1 MAEVG
6 SSLLSMGEFR
16 ERVYAAGEM
25 YSRDDLPWRYI
36 DDPYAVYLSEV
47 MLQQTQVKR
56 VLEYWPRFL
65 SALPTL
71 SDLANAETSQVLE
84 LWQGLGYNRRALSLL
99 KCAKECQ
106 ERFGG
111 SLPEGESDLRS
122 LPGIGPSTAAGI
134 ISFAYNRPSVY
145 IETNVR
151 TVFIDQFFPDEAE
164 VHDKQLEPLVRAS
177 CPADDARRWYYALL
191 DWGAHIKQTKGNASR
206 RSKSYTRQSKFE
218 GSRRQKRAFVV
229 RELLAHPGIPVERM
243 KSMLDASE
251 AAAGREAVP
260 ADLYQSLLVDL
271 EREGFLRLE
280 AGRLYS

>member
-1 MAEVG
+1 
-6 SSLLSMGEFR
+6 LLSIAEFQD
-16 ERVYAAGEM
+16 RVYEAGRLYE
-25 YSRDDLPWRYI
+25 REGLPWRYI

-65 SALPTL
+65 DAFPTL
-71 SDLANAETSQVLE
+71 DALAAAEPSAVLG

-99 KCAKECQ
+99 KCAKECVERFDGMLPTQ
-106 ERFGG
+106 ER
-111 SLPEGESDLRS
+111 DLIS

-134 ISFAYNRPSVY
+134 ISFAHNRSSVY

-151 TVFIDQFFPDEAE
+151 TVFIDQFFPEEDE
-164 VHDKQLEPLVRAS
+164 VHDKQIEPLVRES
-177 CPADDARRWYYALL
+177 CPQDDARRWYYALL

-229 RELLAHPGIPVERM
+229 RELLSHQGIPVEHM
-243 KSMLDASE
+243 KRSLDAFEVS
-251 AAAGREAVP
+251 AGREATTQELFDGIVG
-260 ADLYQSLLVDL
+260 DLQ
-271 EREGFLRLE
+271 REGFLRVE
-280 AGRLYS
+280 DGRLFS

>member
-1 MAEVG
+1 MLSIAE
-6 SSLLSMGEFR
+6 FQD
-16 ERVYAAGEM
+16 RVYEAGRLYE
-25 YSRDDLPWRYI
+25 REGLPWRYI

-65 SALPTL
+65 DAFPTL
-71 SDLANAETSQVLE
+71 DALAAAEPSAVLG

-99 KCAKECQ
+99 KCAKECVERFDGMLPTQ
-106 ERFGG
+106 ER
-111 SLPEGESDLRS
+111 DLIS

-134 ISFAYNRPSVY
+134 ISFAHNRSSVY

-151 TVFIDQFFPDEAE
+151 TVFIDQFFPEEDE
-164 VHDKQLEPLVRAS
+164 VHDKQIEPLVRES
-177 CPADDARRWYYALL
+177 CPQDDARRWYYALL

-229 RELLAHPGIPVERM
+229 RELLSHQGIPVEHM
-243 KSMLDASE
+243 KRSLDAFEVS
-251 AAAGREAVP
+251 AGREATTQELFDGIVG
-260 ADLYQSLLVDL
+260 DLQ
-271 EREGFLRLE
+271 REGFLRVE
-280 AGRLYS
+280 DGRLFS

>member
-1 MAEVG
+1 MLSIAE
-6 SSLLSMGEFR
+6 FQD
-16 ERVYAAGEM
+16 RVYEAGRLYE
-25 YSRDDLPWRYI
+25 RDGLPWRYI

-65 SALPTL
+65 GTFPTVEALAAAEPSA
-71 SDLANAETSQVLE
+71 VLG

-99 KCAKECQ
+99 KCAKECVERFDGALPTQ
-106 ERFGG
+106 ER
-111 SLPEGESDLRS
+111 DLLS

-134 ISFAYNRPSVY
+134 ISFAHNRPSVY

-151 TVFIDQFFPDEAE
+151 TVFIDQFFPEEDE
-164 VHDKQLEPLVRAS
+164 VHDKQIEPLVRES
-177 CPADDARRWYYALL
+177 CPQDDARRWYYALL

-229 RELLAHPGIPVERM
+229 RELLSHQGIPAEHM
-243 KSMLDASE
+243 KNSLDAFE
-251 AAAGREAVP
+251 VAAGREATTQELFDGIVR
-260 ADLYQSLLVDL
+260 DLQ
-271 EREGFLRLE
+271 REGFLRVE
-280 AGRLYS
+280 GGRLFS

>member
-1 MAEVG
+1 M
-6 SSLLSMGEFR
+6 SLLSIAEFQD
-16 ERVYAAGEM
+16 RVYEAGRLYE
-25 YSRDDLPWRYI
+25 REGLPWRYI

-65 SALPTL
+65 DAFPTL
-71 SDLANAETSQVLE
+71 DALAAAEPSAVLG

-99 KCAKECQ
+99 KCAKECVERFDGMLPTQ
-106 ERFGG
+106 ER
-111 SLPEGESDLRS
+111 DLIS

-134 ISFAYNRPSVY
+134 ISFAHNRSSVY

-151 TVFIDQFFPDEAE
+151 TVFIDQFFPEEDE
-164 VHDKQLEPLVRAS
+164 VHDKQIEPLVRES
-177 CPADDARRWYYALL
+177 CPQDDARRWYYALL

-229 RELLAHPGIPVERM
+229 RELLSHQGIPVEHM
-243 KSMLDASE
+243 KRSLDAFEVS
-251 AAAGREAVP
+251 AGREATTQELFDGIVG
-260 ADLYQSLLVDL
+260 DLQ
-271 EREGFLRLE
+271 REGFLRVE
-280 AGRLYS
+280 DGRLFS

>member
-1 MAEVG
+1 MLSIAE
-6 SSLLSMGEFR
+6 FQD
-16 ERVYAAGEM
+16 RVYEAGRLYE
-25 YSRDDLPWRYI
+25 REGLPWRYI

-65 SALPTL
+65 DAFPTVEAL
-71 SDLANAETSQVLE
+71 AFAEPAVVLG

-99 KCAKECQ
+99 KCAKECVERFDGMLPTQ
-106 ERFGG
+106 ER
-111 SLPEGESDLRS
+111 DLIS

-134 ISFAYNRPSVY
+134 ISFAHNRPSVY

-151 TVFIDQFFPDEAE
+151 TVFIDQFFPEEDE
-164 VHDKQLEPLVRAS
+164 VHDKQIEPLVRES
-177 CPADDARRWYYALL
+177 CPQDDARRWYYALL

-229 RELLAHPGIPVERM
+229 RELLSHQGIPVEHM
-243 KSMLDASE
+243 KRSLDAFEVS
-251 AAAGREAVP
+251 AGREATTQELFDGIVG
-260 ADLYQSLLVDL
+260 DLQ
-271 EREGFLRLE
+271 REGFLRVE
-280 AGRLYS
+280 GGRLFS

>member
-1 MAEVG
+1 MLSIAE
-6 SSLLSMGEFR
+6 FQD
-16 ERVYAAGEM
+16 RVYEAGRLYE
-25 YSRDDLPWRYI
+25 RDGLPWRYI

-65 SALPTL
+65 DAFPTVEALA
-71 SDLANAETSQVLE
+71 LAEPAAVLG

-99 KCAKECQ
+99 KCAKECVERFDGMLPTQ
-106 ERFGG
+106 ER
-111 SLPEGESDLRS
+111 DLIS

-134 ISFAYNRPSVY
+134 ISFAHNRPSVY

-151 TVFIDQFFPDEAE
+151 TVFIDQFFPEEDE
-164 VHDKQLEPLVRAS
+164 VHDKQIEPLVRES
-177 CPADDARRWYYALL
+177 CPQDDARRWYYALL

-229 RELLAHPGIPVERM
+229 RELLSHQGIPAEHM
-243 KSMLDASE
+243 KNSLDAFE
-251 AAAGREAVP
+251 VAAGREATTQELFDGIVS
-260 ADLYQSLLVDL
+260 DLQ
-271 EREGFLRLE
+271 REGFLRVE
-280 AGRLYS
+280 GGRLFS